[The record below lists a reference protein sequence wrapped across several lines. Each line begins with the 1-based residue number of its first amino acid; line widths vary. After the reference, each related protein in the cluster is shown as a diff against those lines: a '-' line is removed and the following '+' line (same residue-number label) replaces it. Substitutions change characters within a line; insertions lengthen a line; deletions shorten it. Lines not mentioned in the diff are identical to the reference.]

1 MYIKI
6 EAVRA
11 VILWVLTLCSERDQA
26 VQQHRHLIAPAG
38 LRSSIFEL
46 CLALLH
52 EVPFIQIITSTVAKE
67 Q

>member
-26 VQQHRHLIAPAG
+26 VQQHRHLIGQQDFG
-38 LRSSIFEL
+38 LPYFS
-46 CLALLH
+46 CALHYSMRYHSYKL
-52 EVPFIQIITSTVAKE
+52 
-67 Q
+67 